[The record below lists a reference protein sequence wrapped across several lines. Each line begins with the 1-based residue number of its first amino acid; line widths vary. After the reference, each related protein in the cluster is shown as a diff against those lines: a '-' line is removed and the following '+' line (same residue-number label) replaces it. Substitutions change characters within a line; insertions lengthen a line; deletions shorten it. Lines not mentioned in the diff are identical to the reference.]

1 MKNVSF
7 IDARRSL
14 EESKHADLP
23 KLKVSILR
31 NIVVEPF
38 DIYLKYFIHEL
49 EYKAEIEYGEYDQIP
64 QEVMQDNARLFNN
77 ADVIIVFLKLE
88 TLSWDISRNFPSL
101 SREEVDQEVDRI
113 EAYIQN
119 VLTGIRRQTAAMIL
133 WHSFEIPV
141 DPAYGVID
149 ACQTWGQTSAV
160 RRLNDKLQ
168 RRLSTANSAYLVD
181 LNSCAARIGYEQFY
195 DNRYWHISKAP
206 YSRRAIQEIALENI
220 KFVRSLKGKSR
231 KCLILDCDNTL
242 WGGILGEDGLVNLK
256 LGKSHPGSIY
266 YELQQ
271 EILNLYHRGVILA
284 LCSKNNESDVWEMFE
299 KHPDMLLKKEQISA
313 AMINWDDKATNILR
327 LAEVLNIGLDS
338 MVFIDD
344 SEFECDLIRQ
354 SLPQVEVIHF
364 SENNKL
370 ELRSSLLSNGWF
382 DLLTVSD
389 EDRNRGELYRAE
401 AARKNVQNSFH
412 SLEAFYESLEME
424 VTITKADGFSIPRI
438 AQLTQKTN
446 QFNLTTPRYSEAE
459 IKHLSESEETD
470 VLFVQLKDK
479 FGDYGIIGVSIV
491 QYDKEQANI
500 DAFLLSCRAIGRG
513 VEDVLLEKTMVLAR
527 THGCT
532 EIKGT
537 YKPTPKNMQVKNFYI
552 DRQYEF
558 ITPSEEGDENL
569 YLSSL
574 DNEICVPDYFKNIT
588 FG

>member
-1 MKNVSF
+1 M
-7 IDARRSL
+7 
-14 EESKHADLP
+14 
-23 KLKVSILR
+23 
-31 NIVVEPF
+31 
-38 DIYLKYFIHEL
+38 
-49 EYKAEIEYGEYDQIP
+49 
-64 QEVMQDNARLFNN
+64 
-77 ADVIIVFLKLE
+77 
-88 TLSWDISRNFPSL
+88 
-101 SREEVDQEVDRI
+101 
-113 EAYIQN
+113 
-119 VLTGIRRQTAAMIL
+119 
-133 WHSFEIPV
+133 
-141 DPAYGVID
+141 
-149 ACQTWGQTSAV
+149 
-160 RRLNDKLQ
+160 
-168 RRLSTANSAYLVD
+168 
-181 LNSCAARIGYEQFY
+181 
-195 DNRYWHISKAP
+195 
-206 YSRRAIQEIALENI
+206 
-220 KFVRSLKGKSR
+220 
-231 KCLILDCDNTL
+231 
-242 WGGILGEDGLVNLK
+242 
-256 LGKSHPGSIY
+256 
-266 YELQQ
+266 
-271 EILNLYHRGVILA
+271 
-284 LCSKNNESDVWEMFE
+284 
-299 KHPDMLLKKEQISA
+299 
-313 AMINWDDKATNILR
+313 
-327 LAEVLNIGLDS
+327 
-338 MVFIDD
+338 
-344 SEFECDLIRQ
+344 
-354 SLPQVEVIHF
+354 
-364 SENNKL
+364 
-370 ELRSSLLSNGWF
+370 LSNGWF